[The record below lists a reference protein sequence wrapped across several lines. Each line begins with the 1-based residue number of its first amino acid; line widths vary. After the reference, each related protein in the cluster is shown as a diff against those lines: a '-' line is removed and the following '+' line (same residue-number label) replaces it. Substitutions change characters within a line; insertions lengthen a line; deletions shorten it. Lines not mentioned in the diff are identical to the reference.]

1 MHPSM
6 SSGGTIA
13 RRRRGEHVTG
23 ARVKQSIQPRPFYDD
38 KTGVGTKEL
47 IFVQSHIDFYI
58 YLEPCARA
66 PEKRAGISPSLVH
79 DWGKFEAA
87 GLSTNT
93 VASQYLH
100 EAFRAL

>member
-1 MHPSM
+1 MVGLGPIAKKVIQRFIYLKLYLL
-6 SSGGTIA
+6 SSGA
-13 RRRRGEHVTG
+13 P
-23 ARVKQSIQPRPFYDD
+23 K
-38 KTGVGTKEL
+38 L

>member
-1 MHPSM
+1 M

-23 ARVKQSIQPRPFYDD
+23 ARVKHSTQHRPCYDG

-47 IFVQSHIDFYI
+47 IFVQSNIYLYI
-58 YLEPCARA
+58 YLEPYARA
-66 PEKRAGISPSLVH
+66 PEKRAGISHGISPSLVH

>member
-1 MHPSM
+1 MYYPQRLLLRNGHK
-6 SSGGTIA
+6 GY
-13 RRRRGEHVTG
+13 R
-23 ARVKQSIQPRPFYDD
+23 
-38 KTGVGTKEL
+38 
-47 IFVQSHIDFYI
+47 IDFYI